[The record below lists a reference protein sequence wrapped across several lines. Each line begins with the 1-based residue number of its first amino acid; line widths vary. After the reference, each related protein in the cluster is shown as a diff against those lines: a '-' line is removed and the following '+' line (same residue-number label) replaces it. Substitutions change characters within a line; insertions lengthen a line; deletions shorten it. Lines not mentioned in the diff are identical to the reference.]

1 MRGHRHSRDKAAE
14 PAGNVEHESALTPKK
29 AKNAVRVAKVIIP
42 AAVPV
47 VAPLAVRA
55 AGAARDAYDRYQAR
69 RMGISVEQL
78 SEYTGRGGALLARIA
93 GAADG
98 LTELRRSPKV
108 TDDDLT
114 FAERGQST
122 LEQLAA
128 SVRAAERM
136 PAARR
141 KAAHRAV
148 AAELEHIESQ
158 LLHRLGI

>member
-1 MRGHRHSRDKAAE
+1 MARRKRQADE
-14 PAGNVEHESALTPKK
+14 PSEGLTPKK
-29 AKNAVRVAKVIIP
+29 ARNAVKVAKVIVP
-42 AAVPV
+42 AAVPAL
-47 VAPLAVRA
+47 APLALRA
-55 AGAARDAYDRYQAR
+55 AGAAREAYDHYQAR
-69 RMGISVEQL
+69 RMGVPVEQL

-93 GAADG
+93 GAASG
-98 LTELRRSPKV
+98 LRELRSSPKS
-108 TDDDLT
+108 TEDDQR
-114 FAERGQST
+114 FAERGQGT

-148 AAELEHIESQ
+148 AAELEHIEGQ